1 MTITGD
7 KTEETPITLSEAI
20 GEVAA
25 LANLVGAQ
33 HMLLGA
39 ALTLLVR
46 CATLPRCA
54 QHALLTAG
62 AAMVDACTIKAGHR

>member
-25 LANLVGAQ
+25 
-33 HMLLGA
+33 
-39 ALTLLVR
+39 
-46 CATLPRCA
+46 LPRCA